1 MKKNN
6 RGFIVYTVGG
16 ATLLI
21 FMFAAKQFYDLRCC
35 FEDLMVKHIILEK
48 KYQPVEYAF
57 SGNPKLLDCFKHPRK
72 LEFLKRGGEYIPD
85 YKRPRTLNDKVGY
98 ILDNYFD
105 KSPITEV
112 IGTKYLAKKYITDKI
127 GHEHVAK
134 LYGVYDKPEDIDWAA
149 LPKSFVLKAV
159 RGHFGREVIIVRDK
173 DRADRADIIQKLNKY
188 CSTPWM
194 KNIHKNRIIAEEFL
208 EPAGPDLVDYKFFCS
223 YGKPLISYCLVKD
236 KYGISDVSLKTASFY
251 EIPEWKRIDLI
262 LDGDKPNNVPKPK
275 HFDKMLELAKKLSA
289 DFPLVRVD
297 LYEVDDRVL
306 VGEITEDASG
316 AKSIF
321 DKVEWDF
328 RFGDLIKDVPTLEEI
343 EKLIE
348 RDKEIAKKYLEE

>member
-1 MKKNN
+1 MKKDSKAL
-6 RGFIVYTVGG
+6 IKYCVGG
-16 ATLLI
+16 ATLCILLTTI
-21 FMFAAKQFYDLRCC
+21 WRYNKVKQEL
-35 FEDLMVKHIILEK
+35 EDMIVQRVVLEK
-48 KYQPVEYAF
+48 KYQPMEYAF
-57 SGNPKLLDCFKHPRK
+57 SGNPKLRDCFKHPRK

-85 YKRPRTLNDKVGY
+85 YERPRTLNDKVGY
-98 ILDNYFD
+98 VLDNYFD
-105 KSPITEV
+105 KSPISEV
-112 IGTKYLAKKYITDKI
+112 IGTKYLAKKYIADKV
-127 GHEHVAK
+127 GQEYTAK
-134 LYGVYDKPEDIDWAA
+134 LYGVYDNPEDIDWDA

-159 RGHFGREVIIVRDK
+159 RGHFGREVIIVCDK
-173 DRADRADIIQKLNKY
+173 GRADRADIVQKLHKY

-194 KNIHKNRIIAEEFL
+194 KNIHKKRIIAEEFL

-236 KYGISDVSLKTASFY
+236 KYGITDVSLKTSSFY

-275 HFDKMLELAKKLSA
+275 HFDKMMELAEKLSA
-289 DFPLVRVD
+289 DFPLVSID

-328 RFGDLIKDVPTLEEI
+328 RFGDLIKEVPTLEEI

-348 RDKEIAKKYLEE
+348 RDKEIVKKYLEE

>member
-6 RGFIVYTVGG
+6 KNFIIYTVGG
-16 ATLLI
+16 ATLFI
-21 FMFAAKQFYDLRCC
+21 FMFAVKQFYDLRCC

-48 KYQPVEYAF
+48 KYHPMEYAF
-57 SGNPKLLDCFKHPRK
+57 SGNSKLRDCFKHPRK
-72 LEFLKRGGEYIPD
+72 VEFLKRGGEYIPD
-85 YKRPRTLNDKVGY
+85 YERPRTLNDKVGY

-105 KSPITEV
+105 KSPITEI
-112 IGTKYLAKKYITDKI
+112 IGTKYLAKKYIADKV
-127 GHEHVAK
+127 GQEHVAK
-134 LYGVYDKPEDIDWAA
+134 LYGVYDNPEDVDWDG

-173 DRADRADIIQKLNKY
+173 DTADRTDIIQKLRRY

-208 EPAGPDLVDYKFFCS
+208 EPSGPDLVDYKFFCS

-236 KYGISDVSLKTASFY
+236 KYGITDVSLKTSSFY

-275 HFDKMLELAKKLSA
+275 HFDKMMELAKKLSA
-289 DFPLVRVD
+289 DFPLVRID
-297 LYEVDDRVL
+297 LYEVDDRVV

-328 RFGDLIKDVPTLEEI
+328 RFGDLIKNVPTLEEI